1 MTRAL
6 SSRSISGIPPAM
18 NLCAL
23 LLVVAGAV
31 LIYLASARQGL
42 LSRPLPG
49 GMRVAAVILLAAGVA
64 AWIAA
69 AGIGAGIAAALTC
82 WMLAWVA
89 LPYLAWWRGAK
100 VPSR

>member
-1 MTRAL
+1 
-6 SSRSISGIPPAM
+6 M
-18 NLCAL
+18 NFFAL
-23 LLVVAGAV
+23 LLGVAGAA

-42 LSRPLPG
+42 LAKPLPG
-49 GMRVAAVILLAAGVA
+49 SVHVLATALLAAGVA

-100 VPSR
+100 APSR